1 MDFRQFFISCI
12 KKHWKHFVP
21 GIITLLI
28 VDVVQLLIPLIIG
41 DTINRLETVDIDLRG
56 LVLRGI
62 LLMGVALMMSGMRFL
77 WRYFI
82 ILSSFRIGFEMR
94 QDIMKK
100 LYSFPVSFF
109 TRNKTGDLMSI
120 VVNDVDAVRFLLG
133 MGMVAAFDMTILALM
148 ALGMM
153 IYYSPSLTL
162 IAMIPAPLIVII
174 LYYFEGPLHKR
185 FLSIQELFGRI
196 SVKVKESIEGIALI
210 KLYRLYGI
218 KNKEFADLNEKYRKD
233 SLVVTSI
240 DALYN
245 PIVNFFMMGI
255 LGALIYYGGGKVIDS
270 SMKLGDFIAFTRYL
284 DIIVW
289 PLMALGWVFSL
300 YQRARSAY
308 ERIQGIMQHQN
319 DILSGDIELN
329 SIEEGF
335 SMKNVG
341 FSYETGNFKLE
352 DISVEFKKGT
362 LTGIAGKIGCGKT
375 TLINLLLRLYDVN
388 SGNLKI
394 NGIDIKR
401 YNIKSLKDSIAYVP
415 QDIFLFSDSIVN
427 NLRFA
432 DENISDEE
440 IEKVLDVSDC
450 NEFVKNLPNGINT
463 IIGERGVSLSGGQK
477 QRLALARALVLKRPF
492 IIMDDC
498 LSAVDSETEQRILE
512 NLREKWHGTTSI
524 VVSHR
529 LSAFFTADNIIV
541 LDNGKIES
549 QGNHDTLKER
559 SGIYRSMFEKQQ
571 IEKELENEL

>member
-1 MDFRQFFISCI
+1 MDFRQFFLSCI
-12 KKHWKHFVP
+12 KKHWKQFVP

-41 DTINRLETVDIDLRG
+41 DTINRLEIVDIDLRG

-218 KNKEFADLNEKYRKD
+218 KNEEFAELNEKYRKD

-308 ERIQGIMQHQN
+308 ERIQAVMEQEN
-319 DILSGDIELN
+319 DIVSGSHELTCVK
-329 SIEEGF
+329 EGF
-335 SMKNVG
+335 SLKNVD
-341 FSYETGNFKLE
+341 FSYEKGNFRLE
-352 DISVEFKKGT
+352 DISVEFRKGT

-388 SGNLKI
+388 SGELKI
-394 NGIDIKR
+394 NGVDIKD
-401 YNIKSLKDSIAYVP
+401 YNIKSLRDSIAYVP

-571 IEKELENEL
+571 IEKELEHEL

>member
-1 MDFRQFFISCI
+1 MDFKQFFISCI
-12 KKHWKHFVP
+12 KKHWKHFLP

-28 VDVVQLLIPLIIG
+28 VDIVQLFIPLIIG
-41 DTINRLETVDIDLRG
+41 DTINRLEILDIDFNGLLIRG
-56 LVLRGI
+56 FI
-62 LLMGVALMMSGMRFL
+62 LMGVALIMSAMRFL

-82 ILSSFRIGFEMR
+82 ILSAFKIGFEMR
-94 QDIMKK
+94 RDIMKK
-100 LYSFPVSFF
+100 LYSFPISFF
-109 TRNKTGDLMSI
+109 SKNKTGDLMSI

-133 MGMVAAFDMTILALM
+133 MGMVAAFDMVILAIM

-185 FLSIQELFGRI
+185 FLSIQELFGKI

-218 KNKEFADLNEKYRKD
+218 KNDEFSELNKKYKRD

-255 LGALIYYGGGKVIDS
+255 LGALIYYGGGKVVES

-308 ERIQGIMQHQN
+308 ERIQGIMMQEN
-319 DILSGDIELN
+319 NIISGDTKLN
-329 SIEEGF
+329 SIEKGI
-335 SMKNVG
+335 SLKNVD
-341 FSYETGNFKLE
+341 FSYETGSFKLE
-352 DISVEFKKGT
+352 NINVEFKKST

-375 TLINLLLRLYDVN
+375 TFINLLLRLHDVN
-388 SGNLKI
+388 SGVIEI
-394 NGIDIKR
+394 NGVDIKN
-401 YNIKSLKDSIAYVP
+401 YNIKSLRDSIAYVP
-415 QDIFLFSDSIVN
+415 QEVFLFSDSILN

-440 IEKVLDVSDC
+440 IKKVLEVSDC

-463 IIGERGVSLSGGQK
+463 VVGERGVSLSGGQK

-498 LSAVDSETEQRILE
+498 LSAVDSETEKRILE
-512 NLREKWHGTTSI
+512 NLKEKWHGTTSI

-541 LDNGKIES
+541 LDNGKVES
-549 QGNHDTLKER
+549 QGNHQTLKEK
-559 SGIYRSMFEKQQ
+559 SVIYKSMFEKQQ